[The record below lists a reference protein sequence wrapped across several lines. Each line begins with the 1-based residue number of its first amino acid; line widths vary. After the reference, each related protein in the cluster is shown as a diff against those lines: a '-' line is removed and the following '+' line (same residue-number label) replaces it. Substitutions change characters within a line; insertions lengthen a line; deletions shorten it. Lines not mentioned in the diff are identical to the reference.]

1 MNGKS
6 NWGVFKYLL
15 AAVAC
20 LVLLVALFYA
30 EEDWRGW
37 HAWNRYQHQWEAKG
51 ERFNFASA
59 VPAAVPDDQNFAVTP
74 VVASCYL
81 YILDTH
87 GHRISP
93 QDTNV
98 VNRLNMAVPADT
110 AKEIGNWQK
119 STASSLQSPGSALL
133 ALSKYN
139 STIAEL
145 REAAKL
151 PDSRFPVNY
160 DNEPPAGI
168 LLPHLASLK
177 KCGLVLQARAIAELQ
192 TGQSDLALA
201 DVKLGIQLTDKIRTE
216 PFLISHLVR
225 IAMLQIALQP
235 IWEGL
240 ARHQWSDTQLV
251 ELDQELGRLNFLAD
265 YESTMRGE
273 RTLDIANIEYLRR
286 THQFNLMDD
295 PGKGPPSFQR
305 MGLRLMP
312 NSWFYQNELTIARMY
327 EDRIFPS
334 VDVEH
339 QTVSLAAVHRN
350 EAAITN
356 RLTHFTFYDV
366 FAKML
371 FPGVSPAVRRFTYA
385 QQSADLARVA
395 IALER
400 YRLAHGEYPETL
412 DALTPP
418 FLDKPPHDV
427 INGEPLHY
435 RRTADGQFVLY
446 SVGWNETD
454 DEGEVVLQKGST
466 PGVDLNQGDWVWQ
479 YPAR

>member
-1 MNGKS
+1 MSGIS
-6 NWGVFKYLL
+6 NWGLTRSFLVVL
-15 AAVAC
+15 AC
-20 LVLLVALFYA
+20 LIALVALFYV

-59 VPAAVPDDQNFAVTP
+59 VPAAVPDDQNFALTP

-93 QDTNV
+93 EDTNV
-98 VNRLNMAVPADT
+98 VNRLKMEVPPDT
-110 AKEIGNWQK
+110 TKEIGNWQK
-119 STASSLQSPGSALL
+119 STMSNLKSPAGVLL

-139 STIAEL
+139 SAIAEL

-168 LLPHLASLK
+168 LLPHLAAMK

-192 TGQSDLALA
+192 TGQNDQALA

-216 PFLISHLVR
+216 PFIISHLVR

-240 ARHQWSDTQLV
+240 ARHQWSDAQLV
-251 ELDQELGRLNFLAD
+251 ELDQELGRLNYLAD
-265 YESTMRGE
+265 YELTIRGE

-295 PGKGPPSFQR
+295 PGKGLPPLQKLAF
-305 MGLRLMP
+305 RLMP
-312 NSWFYQNELTIARMY
+312 NSWYYQNELTIARMY
-327 EDRIFPS
+327 EDWILPS

-339 QTVSLAAVHRN
+339 QTVSLETISRN

-356 RLTHFTFYDV
+356 RLRHFTFYDV

-371 FPGVSPAVRRFTYA
+371 FPGVSPAVRRFAYA
-385 QQSADLARVA
+385 QASKDLARVA

-400 YRLAHGEYPETL
+400 YRLAHGAYPETL
-412 DALTPP
+412 DGLAPQ
-418 FLDKPPHDV
+418 FLDRPPHDV

-435 RRTADGQFVLY
+435 RHTADGQFVLY
-446 SVGWNETD
+446 SVGWNGTD
-454 DEGEVVLQKGST
+454 DDGEVVLQKGST

>member
-1 MNGKS
+1 MNGRS
-6 NWGVFKYLL
+6 NWGIFKGFL
-15 AAVAC
+15 VSFAC
-20 LVLLVALFYA
+20 LVILVALFYA

-51 ERFNFASA
+51 ERFDFASA
-59 VPAAVPDDQNFAVTP
+59 VPAAVPDDQNFALTP

-87 GHRISP
+87 GHRINP

-98 VNRLNMAVPADT
+98 VNRLNMEVPHET
-110 AKEIGNWQK
+110 TKGIGNWQK
-119 STASSLQSPGSALL
+119 STASSFQSPADVLL
-133 ALSKYN
+133 ALSKYH

-151 PDSRFPVNY
+151 PGSRFPVNY

-168 LLPHLASLK
+168 LLPHLAAMK
-177 KCGLVLQARAIAELQ
+177 RCGLVLQAQAIAELQ

-235 IWEGL
+235 VWEGL
-240 ARHQWSDTQLV
+240 ARRQWSDAQLV
-251 ELDQELGRLNFLAD
+251 ELDRELGRLNYLAD
-265 YESTMRGE
+265 YESAMRGE

-286 THQFNLMDD
+286 KHQFNLMDD
-295 PGKGPPSFQR
+295 PGKGPPSVQKLVF
-305 MGLRLMP
+305 RLMP

-327 EDRIFPS
+327 EDWILPS
-334 VDVEH
+334 VDAEH
-339 QTVSLAAVHRN
+339 RTVSLEAIHRN

-356 RLTHFTFYDV
+356 RLMHFTFYDV

-371 FPGVSPAVRRFTYA
+371 FPGVSPAVRRFAYA
-385 QQSADLARVA
+385 QESADLARVA

-418 FLDKPPHDV
+418 FLNELPHDV
-427 INGEPLHY
+427 IGGEPLHY
-435 RRTADGQFVLY
+435 RRTSDGQFVLY
-446 SVGWNETD
+446 SVGWNDTD